1 MSTLTSMPAQKL
13 SYTAKNKTWRKQVV
27 DWADSRN
34 YQNYSPVRNSI
45 RHKRI
50 NYDLFN
56 GKLHMDDVESI
67 VNPEG
72 IDAGYIPDSIQHYP
86 IINSKIQLLRGEE
99 LARVFDYKAVVTN
112 PNAVSD
118 IEKKKQE
125 EILSRLQEEIKN
137 SAQSE
142 EEFNKKIDEIS
153 DYYTYR
159 WQDFREIRANA
170 LLTHYNA
177 EYDFKTLFNTGFLDA
192 MIVSEEIYQT
202 DIIGGEPTITKLD
215 PEKVR
220 VFRSGYSNKIE
231 DADIVVI
238 EDYWSP
244 GRIIDCFY
252 DSLSE
257 KDMKYIANM
266 PFEEGGTSKDS
277 MDNIDERAGFIDGF
291 LSGDEYV
298 SQEGFFWSPDDPYN
312 NVYSG
317 MPYDMAGNIKVLRVY
332 WKSWRKIKKVKSYDK
347 ETGEEVFTFYPETYV
362 ANKAMGEEE
371 SIYWINEAWEG
382 TKIGDKLYVNMRPRV
397 VQYNRLSNPSR
408 CHFGIIGSIYNVGGQ
423 KPFSLVDM
431 MKPYAYYYDVIHDR
445 LNKLIAKNWGKIITL
460 DLAKVPAGWDIDK
473 WMYYAKTNSIAV
485 VDSFKEG
492 NIGNATGKLA
502 GLMNNAS
509 SGVIDAELGNTIQFH
524 LSLLE
529 FIKGEMSEI
538 VGVTRQ
544 REGQVSNRET
554 VGGVERSTLQSSHI
568 TEYLFNMHDNV
579 KKRVLE
585 AFLETAKIALKGKN
599 LKFQYILPDF
609 SKKMIEIDGDE
620 FAECDYGIAVENNS
634 DLQNL
639 NQKIDMLAQAAMQ
652 NGYRLSVITKMY
664 TSTSMMEKVRIL
676 EDAENDQLEQQQ
688 RAEQEKAKQEQQL
701 LELQQQT
708 ENRKMDFEAEQNR
721 LDNETKILVAEINAK
736 AEADRYAIIN
746 DDKDGVQEMSAFERA
761 KFKESQREF
770 DAKLKLERDK
780 LALQKK
786 VANKKP
792 TK

>member
-554 VGGVERSTLQSSHI
+554 VGGVERATLQSSHI

-585 AFLETAKIALKGKN
+585 AFLETAKIALKGKS

-701 LELQQQT
+701 LEIQQQT

>member
-266 PFEEGGTSKDS
+266 PFEEGGTRKDS

-431 MKPYAYYYDVIHDR
+431 MNPYAYYYDVIHDR

-554 VGGVERSTLQSSHI
+554 VGGVERATLQGSHI

-585 AFLETAKIALKGKN
+585 AFLETAKIALKGKS

-701 LELQQQT
+701 LEIQQQT
-708 ENRKMDFEAEQNR
+708 EKRKMDFEAEQNR